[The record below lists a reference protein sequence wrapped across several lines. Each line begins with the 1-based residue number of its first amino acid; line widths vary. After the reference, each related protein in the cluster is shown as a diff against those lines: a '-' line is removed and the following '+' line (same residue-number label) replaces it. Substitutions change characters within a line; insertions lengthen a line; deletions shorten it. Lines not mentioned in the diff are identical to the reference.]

1 MVKYGALY
9 QSCNEFIMLPS
20 ENVNAM
26 ATKENKYVLCV
37 SDEALVLYQKSVGS
51 LTASE
56 CSKYMVYDLQSVNKG
71 DLDDIM
77 QWDVNMEIDEG
88 TYKILHLDLCKKHR
102 KEIRKRRRIVSL
114 RAEDDSL

>member
-1 MVKYGALY
+1 
-9 QSCNEFIMLPS
+9 MLPL
-20 ENVNAM
+20 ENVKAM
-26 ATKENKYVLCV
+26 ATMENKYVLCAN
-37 SDEALVLYQKSVGS
+37 DKANDLYQNSIDS
-51 LTASE
+51 LTGSE
-56 CSKYMVYDLQSVNKG
+56 CSDYMVYDLKSVNKG

-88 TYKILHLDLCKKHR
+88 TYRILHLDLCKKHR